1 MFNTGLGTEHLPFP
15 ARTSSLQ
22 STSIEFTAHDSNML
36 TQPADYL
43 AYAIAQVYADPHS
56 LRSNLCAPIMQYD
69 FLKAIPAIP
78 SREQV
83 REALSWTVE

>member
-1 MFNTGLGTEHLPFP
+1 
-15 ARTSSLQ
+15 
-22 STSIEFTAHDSNML
+22 ML